1 MAIISLINRKGGVGK
16 STISINLA
24 AGLATH
30 ESRKPV
36 NKPVLL
42 IDMDDQLSATISAM
56 GGGLDEQFVPMIT
69 AEHNFPAALTNG
81 YGASESL
88 IADSLLPRKR
98 NEKVK
103 IFKTNKARMEGLEA
117 ALKTREEAAYQLT
130 YFLEPIKD
138 DYSYIIID
146 NPPSAGI
153 VPMNSLVAS
162 SHVLIPIEPDGL
174 SLIGLAD
181 ILRMIDS
188 VRKTSNPDLEILGI
202 IPSRFRMIRRQSR
215 DVIEDLERMYGHLL
229 LPYIKDLADISA
241 ATTAGYDI
249 LSYCP
254 EKSQP
259 YRCLSN
265 LVDAVLGKLSG

>member
-24 AGLATH
+24 AGLATY
-30 ESRKPV
+30 ESRKPDS
-36 NKPVLL
+36 KPILL
-42 IDMDDQLSATISAM
+42 IDMDDQLSATITAM
-56 GGGLDEQFVPMIT
+56 GGGLDDQFVPVIT
-69 AEHNFPAALTNG
+69 AENNFPTALANG

-88 IADSLLPRKR
+88 IQDSLLPRKR
-98 NEKVK
+98 SEKVK
-103 IFKTNKARMEGLEA
+103 LFKTNKTRMESLEA
-117 ALKTREEAAYQLT
+117 SLKVREDPSYQLT

-181 ILRMIDS
+181 ILRMIEG
-188 VRKTSNPDLEILGI
+188 VRKTSNPDLNILGI

-215 DVIEDLERMYGHLL
+215 DVIEDMEKMYGHLL
-229 LPYIKDLADISA
+229 LPYIKDLAEISA

-249 LSYCP
+249 QSYCP
-254 EKSQP
+254 EKSQA

-265 LVDAVLGKLSG
+265 LVDAVLGKLG